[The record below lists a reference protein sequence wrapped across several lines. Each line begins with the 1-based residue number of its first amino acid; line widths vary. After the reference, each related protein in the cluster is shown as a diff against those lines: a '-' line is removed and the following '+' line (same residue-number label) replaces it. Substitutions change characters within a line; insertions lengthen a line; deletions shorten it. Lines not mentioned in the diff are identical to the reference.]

1 VIDLRSHS
9 ALETLLGRPVC
20 HVLTE
25 ADLAAFAGRRVL
37 VTGAGGSV
45 GSELA
50 RHLAAAK
57 VASLTLFDQSE
68 HALFEVERELSD
80 RWPSVPIEP
89 VLADLTRFGDIA
101 TACRR
106 ARPDVIYHAA
116 AYKHVTMAE
125 RAVCAAIRTN
135 VLGTHAVTRAAA
147 EVGARLVVISTDK
160 AAEPRSVMGAT
171 KRMAEI
177 AALTAHRGFAPVV
190 IRFGNVLGSSGSVLA
205 IMAER
210 ICEGRPLPLTHPDVT
225 RYLMTAGEAVSL
237 VMKTDLIG
245 RGGEIHWLDMGAPVK
260 VLELAKRLIELGV
273 AAGYARVPI
282 EICGLRPGEKLA
294 EDLIVQGLELRETPH
309 PAIWVARQAPLDL
322 ERVERS
328 LASQRAAV
336 AAGNAVGAIVA
347 LRDVVREFVPSDF
360 AWEAARRLTAQRP
373 AAMFPRHRATR
384 PAPGSVSRTPAR
396 A

>member
-1 VIDLRSHS
+1 
-9 ALETLLGRPVC
+9 LEALLGREVC
-20 HVLTE
+20 DVLSA
-25 ADLAAFAGRRVL
+25 ADLRAFAGRTVL

-50 RHLAAAK
+50 RQLAAAN
-57 VASLTLFDQSE
+57 VARLTLFDQSE
-68 HALFEVERELSD
+68 HALFEIERELSD

-89 VLADLTRFGDIA
+89 VLADVTRFGDIA
-101 TACRR
+101 AACRR
-106 ARPDVIYHAA
+106 TRPDVVYHAA

-135 VLGTHAVTRAAA
+135 VLGTHAVSRAAA
-147 EVGARLVVISTDK
+147 EIGARLVVISTDK

-177 AALTAHRGFAPVV
+177 AALTAHPGSAPVV
-190 IRFGNVLGSSGSVLA
+190 IRFGNVIGSSGSVLA

-210 ICEGRPLPLTHPDVT
+210 IRERRPLPLTHPDVT

-260 VLELAKRLIELGV
+260 VLDLAERLIRLAVE
-273 AAGYARVPI
+273 AGYDRVPI
-282 EICGLRPGEKLA
+282 EICGLRPGEKLN
-294 EDLIVQGLELRETPH
+294 EDLIVQGLELSETPH
-309 PAIWVARQAPLDL
+309 PAIWVARQAALDL
-322 ERVERS
+322 HRVERS

-360 AWEAARRLTAQRP
+360 AWNAARRLTN
-373 AAMFPRHRATR
+373 HRAVSVAPRARTGR
-384 PAPGSVSRTPAR
+384 SAAATVTCTPAPV
-396 A
+396 